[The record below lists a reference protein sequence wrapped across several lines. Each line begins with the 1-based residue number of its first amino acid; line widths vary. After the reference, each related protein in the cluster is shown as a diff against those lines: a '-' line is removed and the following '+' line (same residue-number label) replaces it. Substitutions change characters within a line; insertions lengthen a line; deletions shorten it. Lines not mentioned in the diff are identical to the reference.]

1 MPSIRELLSPLFAFN
16 PGLLVHGPH
25 LLRFPQLV
33 PKLALNYF
41 NLVVRRRDVLRSVD
55 VSVTF
60 DCQCLCEH
68 CYSDYEKDPGRQ
80 RLTVREMKHVID
92 QCLDLGAVVLNFAG
106 GEPLVEPNLFEYL
119 DHVKPHRGLTTMMT
133 NAIRLTPEVARELG
147 RVRLYAMGVSVD
159 SDDPDVHDRSR
170 RYKGAHEKALE
181 GIQNARAAGILVMMN
196 SIVTQEKIDDGTIS
210 RLHDLAAE
218 EKLLLN
224 LCFPAAVGR
233 QARFEP
239 EALRPDS
246 ARWIEELLRKPH
258 VRWDGQSNW
267 MKEGCGAGI
276 EKISISTYGDVIPC
290 AVIQSSF
297 GNLRER
303 PLSEIWSDMKRIRQY
318 AELGPVCLASRDS
331 EFHDKYMT
339 RINKYYEEHG
349 VLPAPASV
357 VYAEST
363 PAART

>member
-1 MPSIRELLSPLFAFN
+1 MPTFRELLSPLFAFN
-16 PGLLVHGPH
+16 PGLMVHGPH
-25 LLRFPQLV
+25 LLRYPQLV
-33 PKLALNYF
+33 PKLIANYF
-41 NLVVRRRDVLRSVD
+41 RLVALKRDVLRSVD

-68 CYSDYEKDPGRQ
+68 CYSDYEKDPSRE
-80 RLTVREMKHVID
+80 RLSAREMKNAID
-92 QCLDLGAVVLNFAG
+92 QCLSLGAVVINFAG

-133 NAIRLTPEVARELG
+133 NAIRLTPEVARELK

-159 SDDPDVHDRSR
+159 SDVAETHDRSR

-181 GIQNARAAGILVMMN
+181 GIQNARAQGILVMMN
-196 SIVTQEKIDDGTIS
+196 SIVTQEKIDDGTIG
-210 RLHDLAAE
+210 RLHDFAGRE
-218 EKLLLN
+218 RLLLN

-239 EALRPDS
+239 EVLRPDS
-246 ARWIEELLRKPH
+246 ARWIESLLEKPN

-267 MKEGCGAGI
+267 LKEGCGAGI

-297 GNLRER
+297 GSLRDR
-303 PLSEIWSDMKRIRQY
+303 PLSEIWADMKKIRQY
-318 AELGPVCLASRDS
+318 RELGPVCLASRDS
-331 EFHDKYMT
+331 DFHERYMT
-339 RINKYYEEHG
+339 RINKYFEEHG
-349 VLPAPASV
+349 VLPAPASA
-357 VYAEST
+357 VYVESP
-363 PAART
+363 PASS

>member
-1 MPSIRELLSPLFAFN
+1 MPQIRELLSPILDFN
-16 PGLLVHGPH
+16 PGLMVHGPH
-25 LLRFPQLV
+25 LIRFPQLV

-41 NLVVRRRDVLRSVD
+41 KLVALKRDVLRSVD

-68 CYSDYEKDPGRQ
+68 CYSDYEKDPGRE
-80 RLTVREMKHVID
+80 RLSVREMKNVLD
-92 QCLDLGAVVLNFAG
+92 QCLDLGAIVLNFAG
-106 GEPLVEPNLFEYL
+106 GEPLVEPNIFEYL

-133 NAIRLTPEVARELG
+133 NAIRLSPEVAKELK

-159 SDDPDVHDRSR
+159 SDNADVHDRSR

-181 GIQNARAAGILVMMN
+181 GIQNARALGIMVMMN
-196 SIVTQEKIDDGTIS
+196 SIVTQEKIDDGTID
-210 RLHDLAAE
+210 RLQEFASE
-218 EKLLLN
+218 ERLLLN

-239 EALRPDS
+239 EVLRPDS
-246 ARWIEELLRKPH
+246 FQWIQGLLRKPH

-267 MKEGCGAGI
+267 LKEGCGAGI

-303 PLSEIWSDMKRIRQY
+303 PLGDIWTDMKKIRQY
-318 AELGPVCLASRDS
+318 NELGPVCLAARDT

-339 RINKYYEEHG
+339 KINKYYEEHG

-357 VYAEST
+357 VYGEST
-363 PAART
+363 PSASS